1 MDSIKEMGYTVKDAC
16 KVIGISRSW
25 YYAVKKRKDKRE
37 VSVSRDEA
45 LLDEIK
51 RIKGE
56 HPYWGYRRVW
66 AQLFYRGKRK
76 VNRKRVYRIMKENG
90 LLVLQVVHK
99 AKRVERRNKPR
110 ADRPLQY
117 WGIDMTKFMI
127 QGVGWAYLHIV
138 LDWYT
143 RKIVGY
149 SIALRSRTAEWKE
162 ALDMAIMKEFPGG
175 VRGKG
180 LRLISDNG
188 SQPTSVS
195 FMKEAKLLGIQQI
208 FTSYNN
214 PKGNAET
221 ERMMRTIK
229 EEVIWLEE
237 FETFEQAKGRITK
250 WIETDY
256 NKSYVHSAIG
266 YCSPEEFEKRYYE
279 RALGISAWERLPLK
293 FENVS

>member
-66 AQLFYRGKRK
+66 AQLFYRGEKK

-127 QGVGWAYLHIV
+127 QGVGWAYLYIAP
-138 LDWYT
+138 LNNWT
-143 RKIVGY
+143 RRK
-149 SIALRSRTAEWKE
+149 
-162 ALDMAIMKEFPGG
+162 
-175 VRGKG
+175 
-180 LRLISDNG
+180 
-188 SQPTSVS
+188 
-195 FMKEAKLLGIQQI
+195 
-208 FTSYNN
+208 
-214 PKGNAET
+214 
-221 ERMMRTIK
+221 
-229 EEVIWLEE
+229 
-237 FETFEQAKGRITK
+237 
-250 WIETDY
+250 
-256 NKSYVHSAIG
+256 
-266 YCSPEEFEKRYYE
+266 
-279 RALGISAWERLPLK
+279 
-293 FENVS
+293 